1 MNSKKKTQILIN
13 TQNTTNLYNPI
24 QLQLSLK
31 LKLSFYKS
39 SLSFYKLKLRLKK
52 LSFSFKNI
60 YLSPGKNNYYLQ
72 LAMPEIPECRYCS
85 RHILLVNLCVFFTE
99 NKDEII
105 RTSHRRKRNYC

>member
-13 TQNTTNLYNPI
+13 TQNTTNLYNPK

-39 SLSFYKLKLRLKK
+39 CLSFYKLKLRLKK

-60 YLSPGKNNYYLQ
+60 YLSPWKNNYYL
-72 LAMPEIPECRYCS
+72 
-85 RHILLVNLCVFFTE
+85 
-99 NKDEII
+99 
-105 RTSHRRKRNYC
+105 